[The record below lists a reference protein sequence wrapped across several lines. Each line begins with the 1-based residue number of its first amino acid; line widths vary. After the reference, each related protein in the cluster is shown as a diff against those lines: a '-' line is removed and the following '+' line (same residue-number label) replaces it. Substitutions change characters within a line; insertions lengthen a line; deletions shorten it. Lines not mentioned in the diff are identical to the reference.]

1 MSQELREA
9 QNVVNVE
16 GILMEN
22 RLEQRDKDGKDYI
35 AGDLLVKTAEDNIVA
50 VNFFSF
56 AVKKDGGQNQIYKS
70 LSTVKDN
77 YKSAA
82 KFGPD
87 EADKVKI
94 GGGRIESNE
103 FYAAN
108 GRLISTFRIRS
119 NFVNRV
125 SGDFNPGI
133 DFQVEAYIQGMVEEI
148 DKEEPTGRLMVK
160 GVVPM
165 YGGKISLLTFFVED
179 TGGIKYIQDNY
190 TVGDT
195 VKLAGTI
202 NNNIQVIEKTEEM
215 EFGDDI
221 VTTFERVKRELIV
234 TRGSKPYDEK
244 AFEVEAIKQAMGQRE
259 VHLNN
264 LKSKSEQ
271 TAVTGGKGGGFGG
284 KTPF

>member
-22 RLEQRDKDGKDYI
+22 RLDQRDKDGKDYI

-56 AVKKDGGQNQIYKS
+56 SVKRDGGQNQIYKS

-82 KFGPD
+82 KFGPED
-87 EADKVKI
+87 ADKI
-94 GGGRIESNE
+94 RINGGRIESNE

-108 GRLISTFRIRS
+108 GRLINTFRIRS

-125 SGDFNPGI
+125 SGEFNPGI
-133 DFQVEAYIQGMVEEI
+133 DFQVETYLQGIIEEI
-148 DKEEPTGRLMVK
+148 VNEEPTGRLMVK
-160 GVVPM
+160 GIVPM
-165 YGGKISLLTFFVED
+165 YGGKISVLTLFVED
-179 TGGIKYIQDNY
+179 TGGIKYIEDNY

-202 NNNIQVIEKTEEM
+202 NNTIQVIEKTEEM

-221 VTTFERVKRELIV
+221 VTSFERVKRELIIN
-234 TRGSKPYDEK
+234 RGSKPYDENK
-244 AFEVEAIKQAMGQRE
+244 FEVGAIKQAMAQRE
-259 VHLNN
+259 VYLNN